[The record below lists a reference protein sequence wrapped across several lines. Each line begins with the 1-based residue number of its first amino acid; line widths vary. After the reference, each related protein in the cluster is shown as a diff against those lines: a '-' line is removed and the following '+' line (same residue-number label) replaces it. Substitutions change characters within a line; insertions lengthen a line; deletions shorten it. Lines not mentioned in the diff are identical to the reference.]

1 MDAQRAVDGGAN
13 GARRKAVAAER
24 EVREEAGVIEL
35 AAATARSRR
44 STRD

>member
-1 MDAQRAVDGGAN
+1 MDAQCAVDGGAN
-13 GARRKAVAAER
+13 GATRKEIAAER

-35 AAATARSRR
+35 AAATARFRR